1 MVLCSRAGVP
11 DKNPGEAIVKVHPSC
26 SKRFN
31 TLEVPVPRDGQPR
44 TATAMG
50 LLKFKVF
57 NIIIL
62 ILMCDL
68 GNKEERKG

>member
-1 MVLCSRAGVP
+1 MVLCSRARVLTRTQE
-11 DKNPGEAIVKVHPSC
+11 KLLVKVHPSC

-68 GNKEERKG
+68 GKKEKRKG